1 MKSNRDPSNRDPMS
15 TDWRRFVEQLTENLP
30 FMGKHKWETLMPDAA
45 KIEQFVRNV
54 VESSLSGI
62 GEAASGAADGTA
74 AHRRVQVFET
84 HRSVFV
90 RAKLPP
96 KAELHRI
103 RLFCSPTRLRLTG
116 MDGKDSVTV
125 QLPSVVTPGRSTATL
140 RDGILEIRLPKSR
153 KGGRE
158 QEIYF

>member
-1 MKSNRDPSNRDPMS
+1 MTSNRDPLSV
-15 TDWRRFVEQLTENLP
+15 DWRRFIEQLTEGLP
-30 FMGKHKWETLMPDAA
+30 FIDKHKWESVLPDAA
-45 KIEQFVRNV
+45 KIEQFVRSV

-62 GEAASGAADGTA
+62 GEAASGTVAGTA

-90 RAKLPP
+90 RAQLPP

-103 RLFCSPTRLRLTG
+103 RLFCSPTRVRLTG
-116 MDGKDSVTV
+116 WNGGNVTV
-125 QLPSVVTPGRSTATL
+125 QLPSVVSPRRSTASL
-140 RDGILEIRLPKSR
+140 RDGVLEIRLPKSR